1 MPSTIEVLLRR
12 SVENL
17 GRVGEIVKV
26 RPGYARNRLL
36 PYGLA
41 VAPTKENLRLVEKD
55 KVVEA
60 AVEAERAKQ
69 RAELIE
75 KLKGTSVSIEVK
87 SNPEGHLFGSVGGK
101 QVADALVAKGFAI
114 EERNVRMEPAKQLGE
129 YDVIVHLAADA
140 ETTVKL
146 WVLDEVTKKATKA
159 VEAPKPAEAA
169 PAKADRSGKA
179 DKAEKPEAK
188 AEKPV
193 GKGSKPAK

>member
-1 MPSTIEVLLRR
+1 MPTTIEVLLRR

-69 RAELIE
+69 RQELIE
-75 KLKGTSVSIEVK
+75 KLKGASVSIEVK
-87 SNPEGHLFGSVGGK
+87 SNPEGHLFGSVGAK
-101 QVADALVAKGFAI
+101 QVADALVAKGFAV

-129 YDVIVHLAADA
+129 FDVIVHFAADA

-159 VEAPKPAEAA
+159 VEVPKPAEAA
-169 PAKADRSGKA
+169 PQKGEKTAKS
-179 DKAEKPEAK
+179 EAK
-188 AEKPV
+188 AEKPA
-193 GKGSKPAK
+193 GKGAKPAK